1 MTIRAGKINSA
12 PLHIYFE
19 NLTELEIDKAYLC
32 PVSLNSAQGVG
43 LLDWLNHLLVYSE
56 TLQRPSL
63 PLLTYAIA
71 TSKFPDSMYPNGEQ
85 SLPAMLLI

>member
-43 LLDWLNHLLVYSE
+43 LLDGS
-56 TLQRPSL
+56 LQRHH
-63 PLLTYAIA
+63 YRC
-71 TSKFPDSMYPNGEQ
+71 
-85 SLPAMLLI
+85 

>member
-43 LLDWLNHLLVYSE
+43 LLDGSTTYWYIVKRSSAITTAVDLRYCYVEVPGFYVPKCCSSEQFEGCHL
-56 TLQRPSL
+56 
-63 PLLTYAIA
+63 
-71 TSKFPDSMYPNGEQ
+71 
-85 SLPAMLLI
+85 